1 MEQSIELLDF
11 ETVDQMVQIHGTFCA
26 VSDGTSR
33 SQERR
38 TADYEGVSMTQRD
51 AHQKAAAKEATN
63 IFQNHYPEFLVR
75 VSLALSPLYSPTFP
89 PLPVFSSLPIFLSDV
104 LTRLPH
110 PHPTQ
115 SRKFFINVPTLLTWV
130 FWLFKPLLSA
140 ATLAKMSV
148 VGTGAK
154 TIGAELSQVIPRNEL
169 PKRYGG
175 EADAAAVGL

>member
-1 MEQSIELLDF
+1 M
-11 ETVDQMVQIHGTFCA
+11 
-26 VSDGTSR
+26 
-33 SQERR
+33 
-38 TADYEGVSMTQRD
+38 ADYEGVSMTQRD

-75 VSLALSPLYSPTFP
+75 VSFSPFLF
-89 PLPVFSSLPIFLSDV
+89 PLPAPLSLVQCV
-104 LTRLPH
+104 LTPPRTP
-110 PHPTQ
+110 Q

-154 TIGAELSQVIPRNEL
+154 TIGAELSQVIPRAEL